1 MPVGYHRI
9 RDRSPWERPSVAP
22 EEPGSAKCIRRTA
35 RSRQVYGVTWEVMLR
50 KNVPRT
56 RRVYGL
62 PVRPSAHRKGDAG
75 LRTRRR
81 GRVPISLKAERR
93 KSGEGAAFSPNIPA
107 SAFTAFPLFKNHAPN
122 EDFLLYKEKKLAF
135 VAISSYLFE
144 FTRHVLGVV
153 SVPIFCTNAGIISRQ
168 QPSGVS
174 GG

>member
-1 MPVGYHRI
+1 MF
-9 RDRSPWERPSVAP
+9 A
-22 EEPGSAKCIRRTA
+22 
-35 RSRQVYGVTWEVMLR
+35 
-50 KNVPRT
+50 
-56 RRVYGL
+56 
-62 PVRPSAHRKGDAG
+62 
-75 LRTRRR
+75 
-81 GRVPISLKAERR
+81 
-93 KSGEGAAFSPNIPA
+93 
-107 SAFTAFPLFKNHAPN
+107 AFPLYKNHAPD